1 MILAYFIAVTV
12 CLIAAFTDF
21 KYRKIYNWLVVITIA
36 SAAVIHRLNILHTLA
51 PAVTLFLFMV
61 FVAFLLRDTS
71 MGGDVKFLS
80 SLALLLGNDIYPAIL
95 ISCTVFIVAGA
106 IIYLRQNKGKF
117 DAGFLKLKLPLGV
130 FLPAGVLTVLIVRLL
145 TKTI

>member
-1 MILAYFIAVTV
+1 MAVIV
-12 CLIAAFTDF
+12 CLIAAITDF
-21 KYRKIYNWLVVITIA
+21 KYRKIYNWLVIITIT
-36 SAAVIHRLNILHTLA
+36 SAVVIHRFNLLHSLA
-51 PAVTLFLFMV
+51 PAITLFLFMV
-61 FVAFLLRDTS
+61 FVAFLLKDLS
-71 MGGDVKFLS
+71 IGGDVKFLS

>member
-80 SLALLLGNDIYPAIL
+80 SLALLLGNDIYPAVL
-95 ISCTVFIVAGA
+95 VSCIVFIVAGA
-106 IIYLRQNKGKF
+106 VIYLRQNKGF
-117 DAGFLKLKLPLGV
+117 DAGFLKLKLPLGM
-130 FLPAGVLTVLIVRLL
+130 FLPAGVLAVLIVRLL